1 MTADPVDFDFLDPD
15 ISGNPYAA
23 YAVLRREAPVY
34 RDPRTGFVVL
44 TRYDDVRRVLL
55 DTETFSSQR
64 FQAEPKKQVFP
75 ARQQRIRALY
85 ETKGWLPAPSLAG
98 YDDPRHREIR
108 EVFTRAFRAGRIK
121 LLDPFVAR
129 VARELVDVFAPRG
142 ECELVR
148 ALAVPLPLI
157 VIGQQMGVPREDIW
171 KIKAWTDAWI
181 QRLGMM
187 LTEEQE
193 IWSVEMEIEAQHYFQ
208 RIYER
213 LRAQPDD
220 TVLSDLINTPM
231 GDRLL
236 SDNELH
242 AHMMADTFVGGSET
256 TTNALSGGVW
266 LLCQFPDQY
275 AKLDADP
282 ERYLRTFIEEVLRLE
297 SPVQGLFRVAARDV
311 ELHGVTIAKGATV
324 NARYAAANRDP
335 AQFEN
340 PDALDL
346 ERKNAATHLA
356 FGTGVHHCL
365 GAPLARRELYW
376 GFKSLL
382 ERAGNIRLAP
392 GRNELAIAPNYCLR
406 ALRELHVVFDE
417 RESPAASS

>member
-1 MTADPVDFDFLDPD
+1 MTAAAIAEIDFLDPD
-15 ISGNPYAA
+15 VSGKPYEA

-34 RDPRTGFVVL
+34 RDPRTGFVLL
-44 TRYDDVRRVLL
+44 TRYDDIRRVLL
-55 DTETFSSQR
+55 DTENFSNQR
-64 FQAEPKKQVFP
+64 WQADAKKQVFP
-75 ARQQRIRALY
+75 ARQQRMRNLY
-85 ETKGWLPAPSLAG
+85 EEKGWLPAPSLAG

-108 EVFTRAFRAGRIK
+108 EVFTKAFRAGRIK
-121 LLDPFVAR
+121 LLDPFVAQT
-129 VARELVDVFAPRG
+129 AQELVAALAPMG
-142 ECELVR
+142 ACELVR

-171 KIKAWTDAWI
+171 KIKAWTDAWV

-193 IWSVEMEIEAQHYFQ
+193 AASVEMEIEAQHYFQ

-213 LRAQPDD
+213 LRARPDD
-220 TVLSDLINTPM
+220 TVLSDLINTPI
-231 GDRLL
+231 GERPLN
-236 SDNELH
+236 DNELH

-256 TTNALSGGVW
+256 STNALSSGVW

-275 AKLDADP
+275 AKLNADP
-282 ERYLRTFIEEVLRLE
+282 ERHLRNFIEEVLRLE
-297 SPVQGLFRVAARDV
+297 SPVQGLFRVAANDI
-311 ELHGVTIAKGATV
+311 EMHGVTIPKGTTLGI
-324 NARYAAANRDP
+324 RYAAANRDP

-356 FGTGVHHCL
+356 FGTGAHHCL

-382 ERAGNIRLAP
+382 ERVDEIRLAP
-392 GRNELAIAPNYCLR
+392 GKNDFAIAPNYCLR
-406 ALRELHVVFDE
+406 ALKELHIEFTP
-417 RESPAASS
+417 R